1 MALLR
6 AATFN
11 LLHGMSPRDGGVDT
25 DLLRES
31 VGTLDADVL
40 GIQEVDRCQPRTG
53 GIDQTAVAAEVL
65 GAAWWWFAP
74 SLHGVP
80 DEDPHWVAAT
90 EDDGARTVGPTYGIG
105 LISRLPVRQWW
116 VKRFPPAPFRLPL
129 LVPADGRPRLMVV
142 PDEPRLA
149 LAALVDGPA
158 GRFTVVTAHLSFVP
172 GWNVRQARA
181 IARWAAQLPQPALF
195 MGDFNLPGTLPGR
208 VTGWTELAAGA
219 TYPSYAPKV
228 QLDHVLAR
236 GLTSE
241 AVVDQRVWTLPV
253 SDHCALSVDLD
264 L

>member
-1 MALLR
+1 MALVR

-11 LLHGMSPRDGGVDT
+11 LLHGMSPRDARVDA
-25 DLLRES
+25 DLFRES
-31 VGTLDADVL
+31 LRTLDADVL
-40 GIQEVDRCQPRTG
+40 GIQEVDRYQPRTG

-65 GAAWWWFAP
+65 GAAWWRFTP
-74 SLHGVP
+74 SVHGVP

-116 VKRFPPAPFRLPL
+116 VRRFAPAPFRLPL
-129 LVPADGRPRLMVV
+129 LVPGDRRPRVMVV

-149 LAALVDGPA
+149 LAALVEGPA
-158 GRFTVVTAHLSFVP
+158 GPLTVVTAHLSFVP
-172 GWNVRQARA
+172 GWNVRQARS
-181 IARWAAQLPQPALF
+181 IARWAAQLPQPVLL

-208 VTGWTELAAGA
+208 VTGWTELASGP

-228 QLDHVLAR
+228 QLDHVLGR
-236 GLTSE
+236 GLSADDVTGH
-241 AVVDQRVWTLPV
+241 RVWALPV